1 MWPGIRPATGWMA
14 YLTSTPF
21 DSSSSPS
28 SRQACCA
35 WATASPYP
43 GTMITLDAYASWI
56 AASSAETPRAWV
68 APPPADPTVPSPPPK
83 PPTMMLM
90 IERFI
95 ASAMSLVRMP
105 PDAPTRAP
113 EMIRTALCS
122 TNPEAAAAM
131 PVNEFRSEITTGM
144 SAPPIGRTIVIPK
157 TSAEAMITPRTSAA
171 MPLSSVSASAAS
183 RISTA
188 VPSTA
193 TTASTTVS
201 GREPGKMIGLPLIRP
216 WSLPDAMSEPE
227 NVTQPMAAPSTTKM
241 EVEMLAPAPVP
252 MRR

>member
-1 MWPGIRPATGWMA
+1 
-14 YLTSTPF
+14 
-21 DSSSSPS
+21 
-28 SRQACCA
+28 
-35 WATASPYP
+35 
-43 GTMITLDAYASWI
+43 
-56 AASSAETPRAWV
+56 
-68 APPPADPTVPSPPPK
+68 
-83 PPTMMLM
+83 MMLM

-113 EMIRTALCS
+113 EMIRTGLFRTKPAI
-122 TNPEAAAAM
+122 AAAV

-157 TSAEAMITPRTSAA
+157 TSAEAMITPSTSAA
-171 MPLSSVSASAAS
+171 APLPSASVPAAS

-188 VPSTA
+188 VPTTA

-216 WSLPDAMSEPE
+216 WSLPDAISEPE
-227 NVTQPMAAPSTTKM
+227 NVTQPMAAPRTTKI
-241 EVEMLAPAPVP
+241 EVETLAPPWVP